1 MTFDFLFAHLRHQK
15 HLHEEYTHVPVGNMI
30 ACMTQFKDASFSTF
44 TGLVHHATWQKRN
57 IKKHQVLLEVSQGLT
72 IDTPLFYGGDFRG
85 KKQLEGLIHQWVGYF
100 WTAPENGED
109 DEEFSARV
117 KMAKHTWWFC
127 NLEFKVYCS
136 DWVQVG
142 GSWYIT
148 PRIMRSQNLLFR
160 KQLKRWIEYT
170 YSNAI

>member
-1 MTFDFLFAHLRHQK
+1 MYDTIQGCIFFN
-15 HLHEEYTHVPVGNMI
+15 LHWAGSSCNLT
-30 ACMTQFKDASFSTF
+30 K
-44 TGLVHHATWQKRN
+44 
-57 IKKHQVLLEVSQGLT
+57 KKHKETSSFVGGVAGLNKET
-72 IDTPLFYGGDFRG
+72 TDPLIDTPLFYGGDLRG
-85 KKQLEGLIHQWVGYF
+85 KKQLEGLIHQWVGYL
-100 WTAPENGED
+100 WTSPENGED

-127 NLEFKVYCS
+127 NLEFKAYCS